1 MTLHAS
7 GRLPCVGAPDLSA
20 LISCAGVWSPAER
33 AAPREHAARLGRSPG
48 FVLALVFLLVN
59 FVARFDA
66 LRSTGLPATVESK
79 NAKTF
84 TPPAKDLEAR
94 IKARQL
100 RHTGSSFL
108 TWQVSNCCI
117 ERRRDGS
124 MLPTKESPMSP
135 NKVDAVDAL
144 LLALAAMLATP
155 TVPAYEPKMF
165 FLEA

>member
-1 MTLHAS
+1 MTDY
-7 GRLPCVGAPDLSA
+7 PTIETDLKA
-20 LISCAGVWSPAER
+20 DCD
-33 AAPREHAARLGRSPG
+33 
-48 FVLALVFLLVN
+48 
-59 FVARFDA
+59 RFDVKEIVIERFGA
-66 LRSTGLPATVESK
+66 LHLAATLAAAGLPARIETK

-100 RHTGSSFL
+100 LHTGSSFL
-108 TWQVSNCCI
+108 TWQVSNCCV

-124 MLPTKESPMSP
+124 LLPTKDGPMSP

-144 LLALAAMLATP
+144 LLALSALLATP
-155 TVPAYEPKMF
+155 ATPVYEPNLF